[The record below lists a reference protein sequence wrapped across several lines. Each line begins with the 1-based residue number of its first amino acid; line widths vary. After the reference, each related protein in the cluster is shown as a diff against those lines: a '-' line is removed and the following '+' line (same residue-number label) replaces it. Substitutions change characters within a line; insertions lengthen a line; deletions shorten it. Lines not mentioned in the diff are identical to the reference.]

1 MEQKN
6 RGTYKVNPNKTP
18 KENVVSLLAMIAPMD
33 TTLAKMTGTLEPTE
47 NDNMPYWGRRADTL
61 RLNEVNVFP
70 ASRNRWSECSEIKD
84 FQRVAFQTKT
94 SRKHTYNRSML
105 RSVPVVKGKI
115 SLTKV
120 TRLLTQFAEYNK
132 EWETEQE
139 AERIELAKR
148 EAIRRDNEKR
158 LVGLKHAIKLPP
170 FVHLRYSGYHHDKP
184 DQKFDID
191 IQELKEEQVIAIAIA
206 IKEAL
211 KKYKIEET
219 VEGAE

>member
-6 RGTYKVNPNKTP
+6 RGTYKVNLNKTP

-33 TTLAKMTGTLEPTE
+33 TTLAKMTGTLEAKE
-47 NDNMPYWGRRADTL
+47 DDNVHYWGRRADTL

-70 ASRNRWSECSEIKD
+70 TSRNRWSECTEIKD

-94 SRKHTYNRSML
+94 SRKHTYNRSMF

-132 EWETEQE
+132 EYEKEQE
-139 AERIELAKR
+139 AERIEQEKR
-148 EAIRRDNEKR
+148 EILRKKNEKR
-158 LVGLKHAIKLPP
+158 LVNLRNAIKLPSC
-170 FVHLRYSGYHHDKP
+170 VSLGYSGYREEENK
-184 DQKFDID
+184 KFDLE
-191 IQELKEEQVIAIAIA
+191 IQGLKEEQVVAIGVA

-211 KKYKIEET
+211 KKNKVVED